1 MAHKQSGWHEH
12 LDLSSIFVLLIP
24 SLLNQYWPSKHPL
37 PQMQFNYLKQ
47 LLELC
52 AHYSGCR
59 SCCNM
64 LLSAPW
70 PTQPHCSQCLSCPRV
85 AAPGCPASRPLLAV
99 ERPLL
104 PRWPGLTERPG
115 DAPGQLH
122 PEAAARGAK
131 RHHGR
136 SCYRGNNRLDCP
148 KDCVSWDIRVSWQG

>member
-1 MAHKQSGWHEH
+1 MAHKQSGLYEN
-12 LDLSSIFVLLIP
+12 LDFSIILFYLFLPDRTNID
-24 SLLNQYWPSKHPL
+24 SKNFIFHKY
-37 PQMQFNYLKQ
+37 NYNILKQ
-47 LLELC
+47 LLELS
-52 AHYSGCR
+52 AYSSSIYR

-70 PTQPHCSQCLSCPRV
+70 PTQPHCSQYLSCPRV

-131 RHHGR
+131 RHHGKA
-136 SCYRGNNRLDCP
+136 CYRGNNRLDCP
-148 KDCVSWDIRVSWQG
+148 EDFMP